1 MRVAKEDRTKVV
13 VLGVIAVLVVA
24 FTIWNSGRSLRHNQA
39 LSQQSNAATAPQTP
53 SSAATAP
60 QTGPAAPGGLQALLT
75 APAPPQ
81 RDVFRPLVA
90 PSHGPG
96 SAPAPAATTPAATRG
111 KIGVVPALPSGT
123 LGALPPLDL
132 PDFRNVAGY
141 SGQAALRLVGV
152 TRGSPQDWAM
162 FRRGDVRYLVTL
174 NQNVEGYRVTS
185 IRKNSVTLSAG
196 GKSYTLTAGEK

>member
-1 MRVAKEDRTKVV
+1 MKIAKEDRTKVV

-24 FTIWNSGRSLRHNQA
+24 FTIWNSVRSLRHNQA
-39 LSQQSNAATAPQTP
+39 LLEQQEQQSHVVA
-53 SSAATAP
+53 AP
-60 QTGPAAPGGLQALLT
+60 QTGPAAPDGLQALLT

-96 SAPAPAATTPAATRG
+96 SAPAPAATTPATTRG
-111 KIGVVPALPSGT
+111 QIGVAAGPSSGAP
-123 LGALPPLDL
+123 GALPPLDL
-132 PDFRNVAGY
+132 PDFRNAAGY